1 MAIQVAGTE
10 VLSNARSLNN
20 ITAVDS
26 TTATTLIDAGFG
38 GGGIEFTRKI
48 TTYTAVAGEGIIADT
63 DGGAWTLTLPQNPE
77 TGDNV
82 VIRDGGDW
90 SANNLTVVRNGSTIE
105 GDDEN
110 MLLNIGGASVDLVY
124 DGVTWQI
131 YVQVGVSSGTTVTE
145 TGTQT
150 LTNKTLTSPTLTSA
164 TLSGTPVAPTAT
176 AGTSTTQVATTD
188 FVTNE
193 VEWTT
198 TTVYDS
204 VTDGEINSV
213 EITFVDGFEYMLF
226 GDGLGLSEGGG
237 LGFKVQMDSQPSNTG
252 VFDVP
257 FTSAGANEN
266 NFLLDLKLARVA
278 TSGRVLSCLI
288 GNQADADSSGFTA
301 SSNGSIVVFSVTDT
315 RASPDKIKKVFFYAS
330 GSAEF
335 DLGLIKLMKRRVNYV

>member
-20 ITAVDS
+20 ITAVDA

-90 SANNLTVVRNGSTIE
+90 SANNLTVARNGSTIE
-105 GDDEN
+105 GDAEN

-124 DGVTWQI
+124 DGVTWQL
-131 YVQVGVSSGTTVTE
+131 YAQVGVFSGTAVTE

-150 LTNKTLTSPTLTSA
+150 LTNKTLTSPTL
-164 TLSGTPVAPTAT
+164 SGTPVAPTAI

-198 TTVYDS
+198 TTIYDS
-204 VTDGEINSV
+204 VTDGDINSV
-213 EITFVDGFEYMLF
+213 SVTFVDGFEYMLL
-226 GDGLGLSEGGG
+226 GDGLGMNEAGG
-237 LGFKVQMDSQPSNTG
+237 LGLEIQMDAQSSRTT
-252 VFDVP
+252 VFDVT

-278 TSGRVLSCLI
+278 MSGRVLSCLI
-288 GNQADADSSGFTA
+288 GGQANADSSGFTA
-301 SSNGSIVVFSVTDT
+301 SSNGSIAVFSVTNT
-315 RASPDKIKKVFFYAS
+315 RSNPDKIKNVLFYAS

-335 DLGLIKLMKRRVNYV
+335 DLGLIKLMKRRINYV